1 MDAGVRSLERQ
12 GDSMRGIGLEG
23 REYWDEEKEIRDH
36 NPETKG
42 LSESNDITDIT
53 LIQFLCMTWR
63 NACHQEIE
71 TLSRFLEGTY
81 EFEQQGVVDG
91 EDWSP

>member
-1 MDAGVRSLERQ
+1 MRSLERQ

-53 LIQFLCMTWR
+53 LIQFLCMT
-63 NACHQEIE
+63 
-71 TLSRFLEGTY
+71 
-81 EFEQQGVVDG
+81 
-91 EDWSP
+91 

>member
-12 GDSMRGIGLEG
+12 GDSMRSIGLEG
-23 REYWDEEKEIRDH
+23 REYWDEEKEIRDD

-53 LIQFLCMTWR
+53 
-63 NACHQEIE
+63 H
-71 TLSRFLEGTY
+71 
-81 EFEQQGVVDG
+81 
-91 EDWSP
+91 